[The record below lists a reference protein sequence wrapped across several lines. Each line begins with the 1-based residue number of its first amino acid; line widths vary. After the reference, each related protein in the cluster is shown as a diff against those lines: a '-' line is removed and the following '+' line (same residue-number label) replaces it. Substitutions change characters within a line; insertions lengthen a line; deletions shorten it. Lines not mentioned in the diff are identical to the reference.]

1 MVVNALASD
10 GQDVRQPVLALRED
24 ADHLAERHLVRRMII
39 GMAIL
44 IPIGAAFFASLVG
57 VAVLT
62 TGTAI
67 AGPVAMGAGAGVLAG
82 IFFGTWAGFVASVNE
97 FEDLEHR

>member
-1 MVVNALASD
+1 MVVNALAPN
-10 GQDVRQPVLALRED
+10 GRDVRQPAPALREE

-44 IPIGAAFFASLVG
+44 IPIGAVFFAFLVG
-57 VAVLT
+57 VAVWS

-67 AGPVAMGAGAGVLAG
+67 AGPVAMGAGGGVLAG

-97 FEDLEHR
+97 FEDLEHH

>member
-1 MVVNALASD
+1 MVVNALAPN
-10 GQDVRQPVLALRED
+10 GRDVRQPAPSLRED

-44 IPIGAAFFASLVG
+44 IPIGAVFFAFLVG
-57 VAVLT
+57 VAVWS

>member
-10 GQDVRQPVLALRED
+10 GQDVHPSEGALRED

-44 IPIGAAFFASLVG
+44 IPIGAVLFAFLVG
-57 VAVLT
+57 IAVWG